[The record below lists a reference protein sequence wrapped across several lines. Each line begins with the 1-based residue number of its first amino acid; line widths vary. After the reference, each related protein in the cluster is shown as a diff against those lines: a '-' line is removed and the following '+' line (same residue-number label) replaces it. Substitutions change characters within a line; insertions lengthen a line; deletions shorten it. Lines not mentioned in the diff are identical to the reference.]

1 MSRFAGLTPLLAPRS
16 VAVLGAS
23 SDPTRIGG
31 RPIAYMLAQTFPGA
45 LYPVNPNRAEIQG
58 LKAYPSVADL
68 PETPDVAIVAVPS
81 DLAPQAVA
89 DLAAKGCK
97 AVVMFTAG
105 FAEMDDAGAVIQ
117 QRMVATAKAAGM
129 RILGPNCLG
138 VFDARRSYYATFS
151 SSFDS
156 GWPVPG
162 RIGIASQSG
171 AYGTHL
177 YTLARN
183 RGIGASLCVMTGN
196 EADVTVG
203 ECIGWLA
210 ENPEVD
216 VIAVYAEGIREAPG
230 LIAALQAA
238 KDARKPVVMQKVGR
252 SELGG
257 KAAKSH
263 TASIAGDDA
272 VTEAVMREFG
282 VYRARNSEE
291 MLDIAHTATR
301 KIYPVANTLGVI
313 TVSGGAGVLISD
325 VAEGLGLP
333 MPEMPAAA
341 QAKLR
346 ALVPFCG
353 PRNPVDATAQ
363 VSNNVELVNTFMESM
378 VKDGGYASVLGF
390 FSMTASSRRWPKIR
404 EQLNLV
410 REQHL
415 DRLYVLSV
423 IVPQDR
429 RDALESDGWVV
440 HEDPT
445 RAVTAIDAMGRFG
458 AAFAK
463 PPGLPAPEVPAVVL
477 PDATPSEAEA
487 KRLLASAGIA
497 SAPEA
502 ACAAVD
508 DAVAAA
514 AGFGF
519 PVVMKILSPDI
530 LHKSEIGGVLLDVG
544 DADAVRAGFA
554 LLLDRARAAA
564 PAARIDGV
572 LVAKQLKGGV
582 ECILGIHRDPVF
594 GPMAMFGLG
603 GIFVEILGDV
613 VFRRCPFGPDVAEDM
628 IRSIKGAPLLLGRA
642 RPAAGGRE
650 GAGGDAGAAVRVR
663 GGGGGPAAIDRPE
676 PRVRDAARAGRV
688 RRGRGDRG
696 VLSRPFSRSWQTPEV
711 RRELMLKSFV
721 KRNLRRFDL
730 DIVRPSHGRTL
741 MDFITDRKIDVVL
754 DVGVQ
759 YRAVRDIA
767 AGAGGMPARSYRSSR
782 CRRCSRPWP
791 RPLGMTR
798 AGTCTTSD
806 SGR

>member
-16 VAVLGAS
+16 IAVLGAS

-31 RPIAYMLAQTFPGA
+31 RPIAYMRAQNFPGA

-68 PETPDVAIVAVPS
+68 PETPDVAIVAVPAE
-81 DLAPQAVA
+81 LAAPAIG

-105 FAEMDDAGAVIQ
+105 FAEMDEAGAAAQ
-117 QRMVATAKAAGM
+117 AAMVATARAAGM

-138 VFDARRSYYATFS
+138 VFDARTSYYATFS

-156 GWPVPG
+156 GWPVLG

-196 EADVTVG
+196 EGDVTVG

-210 ENPEVD
+210 ENPDTD
-216 VIAVYAEGIREAPG
+216 VIAVYAEGIRESAG

-272 VTEAVMREFG
+272 VTEAVMAEFG

-301 KIYPVANTLGVI
+301 KIYPAGNTLGVI

-325 VAEGLGLP
+325 VAEGLGLA
-333 MPEMPAAA
+333 MPEMPMDA
-341 QAKLR
+341 QQKLR
-346 ALVPFCG
+346 ALVPFCA

-363 VSNNVELVNTFMESM
+363 VSNDVTLVKTFTESM
-378 VKDGGYASVLGF
+378 VRDGGYTSVLGF
-390 FSMTASSRRWPKIR
+390 FSMTASSRRWQSIR
-404 EQLNLV
+404 EQLNMV
-410 REQHL
+410 KVENPG
-415 DRLYVLSV
+415 RLYVLSV
-423 IVPQDR
+423 IVPPAG
-429 RDALESDGWVV
+429 RDELEADGWVV

-458 AAFAK
+458 AAFAA
-463 PPGLPAPEVPAVVL
+463 PAVAPAPVLAPVTLPA
-477 PDATPSEAEA
+477 ATPSEAEA
-487 KRLLASAGIA
+487 KALLAASGIA

-502 ACAAVD
+502 ACAMVEQ
-508 DAVAAA
+508 AVAAA
-514 AGFGF
+514 ERFGF

-544 DADAVRAGFA
+544 DVKAVREGFS
-554 LLLDRARAAA
+554 LLLHRARSAA
-564 PAARIDGV
+564 PAARIEGV

-603 GIFVEILGDV
+603 GIFVEVMKDV
-613 VFRRCPFGPDVAEDM
+613 VFHRCPFGEDVAEAM
-628 IRSIKGAPLLLGRA
+628 IRSIKGAPLLLGA
-642 RPAAGGRE
+642 RGRPPVDIKALAAMLSRLSGFAVAAGDRLQSIDLNPVFAMPDGQ
-650 GAGGDAGAAVRVR
+650 GAFAADAV
-663 GGGGGPAAIDRPE
+663 I
-676 PRVRDAARAGRV
+676 
-688 RRGRGDRG
+688 
-696 VLSRPFSRSWQTPEV
+696 EV
-711 RRELMLKSFV
+711 V
-721 KRNLRRFDL
+721 A
-730 DIVRPSHGRTL
+730 P
-741 MDFITDRKIDVVL
+741 
-754 DVGVQ
+754 
-759 YRAVRDIA
+759 
-767 AGAGGMPARSYRSSR
+767 
-782 CRRCSRPWP
+782 
-791 RPLGMTR
+791 
-798 AGTCTTSD
+798 
-806 SGR
+806 

>member
-31 RPIAYMLAQTFPGA
+31 RPIAYMRAQGFPGQ
-45 LYPVNPNRAEIQG
+45 LYPVNPNRTEIQG

-68 PETPDVAIVAVPS
+68 PEAPDVAIVAVPAELAATAVE
-81 DLAPQAVA
+81 DLARRGV
-89 DLAAKGCK
+89 K

-105 FAEMDDAGAVIQ
+105 FAEMDEAGAAAQVK
-117 QRMVATAKAAGM
+117 MVATARAAGM

-156 GWPVPG
+156 GWPVLG

-196 EADVTVG
+196 EGDVTVG

-210 ENPEVD
+210 ENPDVD

-230 LIAALQAA
+230 LIAAFEAA
-238 KDARKPVVMQKVGR
+238 KAAKKPIVMQKVGR

-272 VTEAVMREFG
+272 VTEAVMAEFG
-282 VYRARNSEE
+282 IYRARNSEE

-301 KIYPVANTLGVI
+301 KIYPVSNSLGVI

-325 VAEGLGLP
+325 VAENLGLA
-333 MPEMPAAA
+333 MPEMPLEA
-341 QAKLR
+341 QQKLR
-346 ALVPFCG
+346 ALVPFCA

-363 VSNNVELVNTFMESM
+363 VSNDVTLVKTFTESM
-378 VKDGGYASVLGF
+378 VRDGNYASVLGF
-390 FSMTASSRRWPKIR
+390 FSMTASSRRWPAIR
-404 EQLNLV
+404 EQLNEV
-410 REQHL
+410 RAANP

-423 IVPQDR
+423 IAPPER
-429 RDALESDGWVV
+429 RDELETDGWVV

-445 RAVTAIDAMGRFG
+445 RAVTAIDAMGRYG
-458 AAFAK
+458 AAFAAK
-463 PPGLPAPEVPAVVL
+463 PAGPAPTVPTVTLPAT
-477 PDATPSEAEA
+477 TPTEAEA
-487 KRLLASAGIA
+487 KRLLGEAGIA

-502 ACAAVD
+502 ACATVD
-508 DAVAAA
+508 QAISAAQQ
-514 AGFGF
+514 FGF

-530 LHKSEIGGVLLDVG
+530 IHKSEIGGVLLDIA
-544 DADAVRAGFA
+544 DPDAVRSGFD
-554 LLLDRARAAA
+554 LLLHRANAAA
-564 PAARIDGV
+564 PSARIEGV

-582 ECILGIHRDPVF
+582 ECILGIHKDPVF

-603 GIFVEILGDV
+603 GIFVEVLKDV
-613 VFRRCPFGPDVAEDM
+613 VFRRCPFGPDTAEAM
-628 IRSIKGAPLLLGRA
+628 IRSIKGAPLLLGVRGRKQA
-642 RPAAGGRE
+642 DVKALADMLSRLSAFAVAAGDRLQSIDLNPVFAMPE
-650 GAGGDAGAAVRVR
+650 GQGAFAVDAV
-663 GGGGGPAAIDRPE
+663 I
-676 PRVRDAARAGRV
+676 
-688 RRGRGDRG
+688 
-696 VLSRPFSRSWQTPEV
+696 EV
-711 RRELMLKSFV
+711 AE
-721 KRNLRRFDL
+721 
-730 DIVRPSHGRTL
+730 
-741 MDFITDRKIDVVL
+741 
-754 DVGVQ
+754 
-759 YRAVRDIA
+759 A
-767 AGAGGMPARSYRSSR
+767 
-782 CRRCSRPWP
+782 
-791 RPLGMTR
+791 
-798 AGTCTTSD
+798 
-806 SGR
+806 